1 MAITLNAGRT
11 ILFAALTCAAVT
23 ACKEEVAVAPPP
35 PEVYVTEVIAQDVP
49 TYLELAGQT
58 GGYRDVDIRARV
70 EGFLDSMNFREGSF
84 VQRGSLLYV
93 IDRKPLEA
101 VLTAAKAE
109 QSTSEAM
116 LAKAS
121 NDVARYTPLA
131 AKQAVSQQELDDA
144 RSQRDAARSQVDAA
158 KAAVEKASLD
168 LGYTR
173 VTSPIDGLV
182 GTTLVKAGNL
192 VGRGESTLLT
202 TVSPIDPI
210 IFRVGVTEADYLR
223 IMRRGTAHTGE
234 QPKGQG
240 EGIELTLADG
250 TRHPYPGRIGPVER
264 AVDPSTGTLGVQFEF
279 PNPQH
284 VLRPGQFGRAKVLL
298 ETKPGMLLVPQRAVQ
313 EMQSIY
319 SVAVVDSS
327 GKVQFRSVKVGPR
340 VGSLWVVEEGLN
352 RGERVIVEG
361 LQRVQDGVVVS
372 AKPAPAAGSEPGG
385 TPTAGKAE

>member
-1 MAITLNAGRT
+1 MAITVHVKPVVA
-11 ILFAALTCAAVT
+11 FAALACAVSAA

-35 PEVYVTEVIAQDVP
+35 PEVYVTQVVTQDVP

-58 GGYRDVDIRARV
+58 AGYQDVEIRARV
-70 EGFLDSMNFREGSF
+70 EGFLDSVNFREGSF
-84 VQRGSLLYV
+84 VRRGSLLYL
-93 IDRKPLEA
+93 IDQKPLEA

-168 LGYTR
+168 LGYAR

-202 TVSPIDPI
+202 TVSQIDPI
-210 IFRVGVTEADYLR
+210 LFRVGVTEADYLR
-223 IMRRGTAHTGE
+223 IIRRAQARTGE
-234 QPKGQG
+234 EGRAD
-240 EGIELTLADG
+240 GIELTLADG
-250 TRHPYPGRIGPVER
+250 TRHPFTGKLGPVER

-298 ETKPGMLLVPQRAVQ
+298 ETQPGMLLVPQRAVQ
-313 EMQSIY
+313 EMQNLY

-327 GKVQFRSVKVGPR
+327 GKVQFRNIKVGQR
-340 VGSLWVVEEGLN
+340 VGALWVVEEGLK
-352 RGERVIVEG
+352 RGEQVVVEG
-361 LQRVQDGVVVS
+361 LQRIQNGMMVS
-372 AKPAPAAGSEPGG
+372 AKPVPAAGSEAGSA
-385 TPTAGKAE
+385 PTAGKAE